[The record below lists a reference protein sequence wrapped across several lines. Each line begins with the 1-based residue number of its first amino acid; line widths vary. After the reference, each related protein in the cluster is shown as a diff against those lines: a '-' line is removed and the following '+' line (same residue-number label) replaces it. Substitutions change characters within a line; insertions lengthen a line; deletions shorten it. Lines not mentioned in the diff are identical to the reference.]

1 MIINASTQLLV
12 SLPYKILNNASKRN
26 ALTNGLPAKKIL
38 NANQLLMIATRN
50 ADLKHPAGNSVFQ
63 EKVVKPLL
71 MLQNVPKQIIASDL
85 NWSNL

>member
-1 MIINASTQLLV
+1 MITNASTQQLLV

-26 ALTNGLPAKKIL
+26 ALINGLPAKKIL

-50 ADLKHPAGNSVFQ
+50 AGLKHPAGNSVFQ
-63 EKVVKPLL
+63 VKVVKPLL

-85 NWSNL
+85 N